1 MGSFAALPVGRP
13 LDDKKSGNFL
23 TVKARCNRF
32 SSALTGRKFPQLQ
45 SGLPRHELEALA
57 RCLLPDILAF
67 FESDE
72 GRREFEEWKKRQE
85 NNEEKI

>member
-1 MGSFAALPVGRP
+1 MKEP
-13 LDDKKSGNFL
+13 K
-23 TVKARCNRF
+23 
-32 SSALTGRKFPQLQ
+32 LQ

-72 GRREFEEWKKRQE
+72 GRREFEEWKNRQDE
-85 NNEEKI
+85 KGEKISPPWK

>member
-1 MGSFAALPVGRP
+1 MKEP
-13 LDDKKSGNFL
+13 K
-23 TVKARCNRF
+23 
-32 SSALTGRKFPQLQ
+32 LQ

-72 GRREFEEWKKRQE
+72 GRREFEEWKNQQGDEREKRSPPW
-85 NNEEKI
+85 K